1 MTESDH
7 QAIESCPACDSDEI
21 DRSVEPLDGICENCG
36 LVIERGNN
44 SLALDWTVSEG
55 GFISANEQE
64 WCDVCQVRNST
75 EKQLS
80 KAFGKIEAI
89 TNRLAIP
96 DGICEATVDLYC
108 DGFREGVTDG
118 RDTGCFVA
126 ACLRLGS
133 RRINKPVPSGRI
145 TEPSHIEE
153 QKVHQSRLA
162 LSEKLDLEFK
172 TPTPADY
179 LQFLSLELTL
189 KEKEMNRTES
199 LLQITEHEQEFIGKD
214 PAGIAAGG
222 VYLTAEGTTQSD
234 VANAVGVSTATV
246 RHRIEQLQDYVSNV

>member
-1 MTESDH
+1 MTESDQ

-36 LVIERGNN
+36 LVIERGND

-55 GFISANEQE
+55 GFINTNEQE
-64 WCDVCQVRNST
+64 WSDVCQVRNST
-75 EKQLS
+75 EKQLAE
-80 KAFGKIEAI
+80 AFGRIEAI
-89 TNRLAIP
+89 ANRLAIP
-96 DGICEATVDLYC
+96 DGIREATVDLYC

-133 RRINKPVPSGRI
+133 RRGDKPVPLGRI

-153 QKVHQSRLA
+153 QKVHLSRLA
-162 LSEKLDLEFK
+162 LSETLDLGFE

-179 LQFLSLELTL
+179 LPFLSLELNLTA
-189 KEKEMNRTES
+189 KERSTTES
-199 LLQITEHEQEFIGKD
+199 LLLSAEHEQEFIGKD

-222 VYLTAEGTTQSD
+222 VYLTTEHPTQSD
-234 VANAVGVSTATV
+234 AADAVGVSTETV
-246 RHRIEQLQDYVSNV
+246 RHRIEQLQDYLSNV